1 MPKIYLNDKDKLN
14 NRLASWIYGQ
24 MKSKGLTQKQ
34 LAGDL
39 QITQQALSYK
49 LKTQQFSYGDF
60 ITILDVFDP
69 DPGELA
75 WLVGRKE
82 GKV

>member
-1 MPKIYLNDKDKLN
+1 MPKVYLSEKDKLN
-14 NRLASWIYGQ
+14 DRHASWIYGQ
-24 MKSKGLTQKQ
+24 MKAKGITQRQ
-34 LAGDL
+34 LAGEL
-39 QITQQALSYK
+39 QMSQQALSYK

-75 WLVGRKE
+75 WLVGR
-82 GKV
+82 GKYE